1 MIRAQHHVPDARI
14 RVLCVDDHRLVRE
27 GLVLI
32 ISRERDLEVIGSA
45 STGEQAVAVFK
56 SKRPDVTLM
65 DLQLPRMSGLDAIR
79 AIRDADPRAR
89 IIVLTMYSGDED
101 IYRALEAGA
110 TTYLVKD
117 MVSRELTQI
126 IREVHA
132 GQQPLAPELQAR
144 LTDRANR
151 PNLTRREVQVVE
163 LISQGMRN
171 KEVAASLDITEE
183 TVRVH
188 VRSIFSKLQVNDRTA
203 AVRVAMLRG
212 IIHLK

>member
-1 MIRAQHHVPDARI
+1 MIRAQHQVADARI

-101 IYRALEAGA
+101 IYRALEA
-110 TTYLVKD
+110 
-117 MVSRELTQI
+117 
-126 IREVHA
+126 
-132 GQQPLAPELQAR
+132 
-144 LTDRANR
+144 
-151 PNLTRREVQVVE
+151 
-163 LISQGMRN
+163 
-171 KEVAASLDITEE
+171 
-183 TVRVH
+183 
-188 VRSIFSKLQVNDRTA
+188 
-203 AVRVAMLRG
+203 
-212 IIHLK
+212 